1 MFVKPKKHLGQ
12 HFLTDT
18 NIARKIADSCT
29 DTSADITLEIGGG
42 TGILTDFFIEKPNF
56 FVTDIDSESIAYLK
70 SRYSAFQHKILFEDF
85 LDMNISERF
94 PTKQIAVI
102 GNFPYNISSQILF
115 KAIENQTIVTS
126 LTGMFQKEVA
136 ERIGAKHGS
145 KVYGILSVLAQ
156 VFYDA
161 EYLFTVSP
169 EVFNPPPK
177 VQSGVIRL
185 TRKAAPLI
193 ASDIYPQFATM
204 VKAAFNQRRKM
215 LSNSLSA
222 YFPDRTA
229 YEFLTK
235 RPEQLSVKQFVEIF
249 ELVRAK

>member
-1 MFVKPKKHLGQ
+1 MYVKPKKHLGQ
-12 HFLTDT
+12 HFLTDS
-18 NIARKIADSCT
+18 NIARKIADACT
-29 DTSADITLEIGGG
+29 DSKADITLEIGGG
-42 TGILTDFFIEKPNF
+42 TGILTDFFIGKPDF
-56 FVTDIDSESIAYLK
+56 FVTDIDAESIEFLK
-70 SRYSAFQHKILFEDF
+70 SKYPESEKTILFEDF
-85 LDMNISERF
+85 LDMNLSERF
-94 PTKQIAVI
+94 PEKQIAVI

-115 KAIENQTIVTS
+115 KAIENQSIVSS

-136 ERIGAKHGS
+136 ERIGATHGS

-161 EYLFTVSP
+161 EYLFTVP
-169 EVFNPPPK
+169 PTVFNPPPK

-193 ASDIYPQFATM
+193 APADYPTFAAM

-215 LSNSLSA
+215 LSNSLAA

-229 YEFLTK
+229 YAFLTK
-235 RPEQLSVKQFVEIF
+235 RPEQLSVNQFVEVF
-249 ELVRAK
+249 EIVRAK